1 MALQPPRAQTRIWRR
16 QTKLFLSAFLVWSKG
31 VGWHLGIGTALAL
44 HMFEWLEKL
53 SADKL
58 YV

>member
-1 MALQPPRAQTRIWRR
+1 MALQPPRAQTRVWRR
-16 QTKLFLSAFLVWSKG
+16 QTKLFLCAFLLWNRG

-44 HMFEWLEKL
+44 DTFKWLEKL
-53 SADKL
+53 STDKL